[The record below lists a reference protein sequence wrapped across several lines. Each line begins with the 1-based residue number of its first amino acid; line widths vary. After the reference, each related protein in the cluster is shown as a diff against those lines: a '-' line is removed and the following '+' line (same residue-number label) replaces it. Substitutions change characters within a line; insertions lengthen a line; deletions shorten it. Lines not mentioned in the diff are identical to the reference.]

1 VIRFAWLRALDL
13 SQRPLGYE
21 GLVGRDGRGH
31 AQTDVYNGATLAYP
45 RKHPANGDDSL
56 TLVVV
61 GETPPALPDQFV
73 LDTRAKVALNGSDEH
88 KIP

>member
-1 VIRFAWLRALDL
+1 MR
-13 SQRPLGYE
+13 E
-21 GLVGRDGRGH
+21 
-31 AQTDVYNGATLAYP
+31 
-45 RKHPANGDDSL
+45 KHPANGDDSL